1 MEWVEAWV
9 GVWAC
14 LFRMCWEERRG
25 EKGRWLTPPPPQT
38 HPPKPLDPMAEN
50 HCQLSWNAYPCLHQS
65 KQGLLVNKEPD
76 WATAVLVR
84 SYFKELTA
92 TNRMWSWGSRRRFM
106 LHLSLSV
113 AKNLVRFDYNMST
126 WPVPVPQTCGVISAS
141 CNFPLLSPF
150 SPFNIHYSIES
161 ISS

>member
-14 LFRMCWEERRG
+14 LFRMCWEGRRG

-113 AKNLVRFDYNMST
+113 AKTSYVSTTTCRHDRFRCLKHVESFLHHATSPCSLLFPPST
-126 WPVPVPQTCGVISAS
+126 
-141 CNFPLLSPF
+141 
-150 SPFNIHYSIES
+150 SITA
-161 ISS
+161 